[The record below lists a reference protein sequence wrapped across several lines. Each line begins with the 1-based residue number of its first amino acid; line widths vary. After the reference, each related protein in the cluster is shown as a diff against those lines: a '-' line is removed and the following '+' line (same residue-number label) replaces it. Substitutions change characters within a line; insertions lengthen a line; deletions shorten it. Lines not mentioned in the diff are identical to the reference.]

1 MDRPNVAIVTGAG
14 SGIGRA
20 VALMLAREGYAVVLV
35 GRDRGRLEGVAG
47 EIGAGSPTAP
57 AGNAHVV
64 PADLS
69 TPEGNETMVAA
80 AVERFGRLDV
90 LVNNAG
96 WSPLVSVADADGATV
111 RRIFE
116 INALAPVWATRAAWG
131 VMTDANAAA
140 SRVRSAC
147 IVNVSSM
154 ASVDPFPG
162 LGVYGAAK
170 AAVNTLTR
178 ATASEGAAAG
188 LRAFAVAPGA
198 VETGLLRSLFNE
210 QMVPRERCLQ
220 PEDVAGV
227 IVDCVLGAYDG
238 RSGETVMVPSP

>member
-20 VALMLAREGYAVVLV
+20 VALMLSREGYAVVLV
-35 GRDRGRLEGVAG
+35 GRDRGKLERVAG
-47 EIGAGSPTAP
+47 EIGAGSTTAP
-57 AGNAHVV
+57 AGEAHVV
-64 PADLS
+64 PADLA
-69 TPEGNETMVAA
+69 TPEGNEAIVAA

-90 LVNNAG
+90 LINNAG
-96 WSPLVSVADADGATV
+96 WSPLVSIAEADAATV

-131 VMTDANAAA
+131 ALTDAKAAA

-178 ATASEGAAAG
+178 ATAAEGAAAG

-198 VETGLLRSLFNE
+198 VETGLLRSLFDE
-210 QMVPRERCLQ
+210 EVVPRERCLR

-227 IVDCVLGAYDG
+227 VVDCVLGAYDG

>member
-1 MDRPNVAIVTGAG
+1 MARSNVAIVTGAG
-14 SGIGRA
+14 SGIGRS
-20 VALMLAREGYAVVLV
+20 VALMLAREGYALVLV
-35 GRDRGRLEGVAG
+35 GRDVGRLEGVAG
-47 EIGAGSPTAP
+47 EIRAGSATAS
-57 AGNAHVV
+57 AVEAHAV

-69 TPEGNETMVAA
+69 APEGNEAMVAA
-80 AVERFGRLDV
+80 ALERFGRLDV

-96 WSPLVSVADADGATV
+96 WSPLAPIVETDPATA

-131 VMTDANAAA
+131 ALTDAKAAA
-140 SRVRSAC
+140 TRVRSAC
-147 IVNVSSM
+147 IVNVSSV

-178 ATASEGAAAG
+178 ATAAEGASAG
-188 LRAFAVAPGA
+188 LRAFSVAPGA
-198 VETGLLRSLFNE
+198 VETPLLRSLFDE
-210 QMVPRERCLQ
+210 QAVPRERCLK

-227 IVDCVLGAYDG
+227 VVDCVLGAYDG